1 MAFEIV
7 FKYYE
12 CLEDG
17 IDYDKSNILSYT
29 KNLGNIFE
37 EVSLEKL
44 ASMIL
49 TQLARRD
56 VFVFDVE
63 VFELVKKKISYKQS
77 KNNILIKNKKFGFSG
92 ETIVV
97 QEIEESN
104 LLSCKQESE
113 VDNNI
118 VAQLKQM
125 FLSTPAAVS
134 AVAAAV
140 SAVPAAV
147 SAVPAIVPSKS
158 LKDSRPIRKMIFVPS
173 DTSYLKGK
181 PLRFTPNKVYSV
193 YREKLANNGI
203 GMILCT
209 IDDMG
214 REVEV
219 TDEYFINDTINLINE
234 NAEVLKEDVLNW
246 SGSKG
251 VDMPDLRRG

>member
-12 CLEDG
+12 CLESG

-104 LLSCKQESE
+104 LISCKQESE
-113 VDNNI
+113 VNNNI
-118 VAQLKQM
+118 VVNSQLKPPQI
-125 FLSTPAAVS
+125 LA
-134 AVAAAV
+134 
-140 SAVPAAV
+140 AVPA
-147 SAVPAIVPSKS
+147 VPSKS
-158 LKDSRPIRKMIFVPS
+158 LKNSKPIRKMIFVPS

-209 IDDMG
+209 IDDLG

>member
-12 CLEDG
+12 CLESG
-17 IDYDKSNILSYT
+17 IDYDKSNVLSYT

-104 LLSCKQESE
+104 LISCKQESE
-113 VDNNI
+113 VNNI
-118 VAQLKQM
+118 VVNSQLKPPQI
-125 FLSTPAAVS
+125 LA
-134 AVAAAV
+134 
-140 SAVPAAV
+140 AVPA
-147 SAVPAIVPSKS
+147 VPSKS
-158 LKDSRPIRKMIFVPS
+158 LKNSKPIRKMIFVPS

-209 IDDMG
+209 IDDLG

>member
-113 VDNNI
+113 VDNNF
-118 VAQLKQM
+118 VAQLKQIIK
-125 FLSTPAAVS
+125 SNASAAHAPAA
-134 AVAAAV
+134 APAAA
-140 SAVPAAV
+140 P
-147 SAVPAIVPSKS
+147 VPSKS

-234 NAEVLKEDVLNW
+234 NTEVLKEDVLNW

-251 VDMPDLRRG
+251 IDMPDLRRG

>member
-17 IDYDKSNILSYT
+17 TDYDKNNILSYT

-92 ETIVV
+92 DTIVV
-97 QEIEESN
+97 QEIEQPN
-104 LLSCKQESE
+104 LISCKQESE
-113 VDNNI
+113 VDNNM
-118 VAQLKQM
+118 AQLKPQQI
-125 FLSTPAAVS
+125 L
-134 AVAAAV
+134 
-140 SAVPAAV
+140 SAVPAVIPVPA
-147 SAVPAIVPSKS
+147 AVPAKS

-234 NAEVLKEDVLNW
+234 NTEVLKEDVLNW
-246 SGSKG
+246 SGTKG

>member
-12 CLEDG
+12 CLESG
-17 IDYDKSNILSYT
+17 TDYDKSNILSYT

-97 QEIEESN
+97 QEIEQSN

-118 VAQLKQM
+118 VVASQLKPQQI
-125 FLSTPAAVS
+125 LA
-134 AVAAAV
+134 
-140 SAVPAAV
+140 AVPAAV
-147 SAVPAIVPSKS
+147 PVPVPSKS

-181 PLRFTPNKVYSV
+181 PLRFTPNKVYSI

-234 NAEVLKEDVLNW
+234 NTEVLKEDVLNW

-251 VDMPDLRRG
+251 IDMPDLRRG

>member
-12 CLEDG
+12 CLESG

-113 VDNNI
+113 VNNNI
-118 VAQLKQM
+118 VVTSQLKPSQI
-125 FLSTPAAVS
+125 LA
-134 AVAAAV
+134 
-140 SAVPAAV
+140 AVPA
-147 SAVPAIVPSKS
+147 PAVPSKS
-158 LKDSRPIRKMIFVPS
+158 LKNSKPIRKMIFVPS

-209 IDDMG
+209 IDDLG

>member
-113 VDNNI
+113 VDNNF
-118 VAQLKQM
+118 VAQLKQIIK
-125 FLSTPAAVS
+125 SNASAAHAPAA
-134 AVAAAV
+134 A
-140 SAVPAAV
+140 P
-147 SAVPAIVPSKS
+147 PVPSKS

-219 TDEYFINDTINLINE
+219 TDEYFINDTINLMNE
-234 NAEVLKEDVLNW
+234 NTEVLKEDVLNW

>member
-1 MAFEIV
+1 MAFEVV

-12 CLEDG
+12 CLKDE
-17 IDYDKSNILSYT
+17 IDYDKSKVLTYS
-29 KNLGNIFE
+29 KNLGDIFE
-37 EVSLEKL
+37 DVSLEVL
-44 ASMIL
+44 ASMVF

-56 VFVFDVE
+56 IFVFDVE
-63 VFELVKKKISYKQS
+63 IFELVKKKISYKQS

-97 QEIEESN
+97 QEIEQSN
-104 LLSCKQESE
+104 LLSCKQELE

-118 VAQLKQM
+118 VVAPQLKPQHI
-125 FLSTPAAVS
+125 LTAPAAP
-134 AVAAAV
+134 AAPIPP
-140 SAVPAAV
+140 AVPV
-147 SAVPAIVPSKS
+147 RS
-158 LKDSRPIRKMIFVPS
+158 LKDSRPLKKMIFVPS

-181 PLRFTPNKVYSV
+181 PLRFTPNKVYSI
-193 YREKLANNGI
+193 YRERLANNGI

-219 TDEYFINDTINLINE
+219 PDEYFINDTINLINE

>member
-12 CLEDG
+12 CLENTA
-17 IDYDKSNILSYT
+17 DYDKSNILSYT
-29 KNLGNIFE
+29 KSLGNIFE

-56 VFVFDVE
+56 IFVFDVE

-97 QEIEESN
+97 QEIEQSNLISCNQELQVESN
-104 LLSCKQESE
+104 IPTAS
-113 VDNNI
+113 
-118 VAQLKQM
+118 QLKPQQI
-125 FLSTPAAVS
+125 LSAT
-134 AVAAAV
+134 
-140 SAVPAAV
+140 
-147 SAVPAIVPSKS
+147 VPAIPILPAKS

>member
-113 VDNNI
+113 VDNNF
-118 VAQLKQM
+118 VAQLKQIIK
-125 FLSTPAAVS
+125 SNAPAA
-134 AVAAAV
+134 APAAA
-140 SAVPAAV
+140 P
-147 SAVPAIVPSKS
+147 VPSKS

-234 NAEVLKEDVLNW
+234 NTEVLKEDVLNW

-251 VDMPDLRRG
+251 IYMPDLRRG

>member
-7 FKYYE
+7 FKYYQ

-17 IDYDKSNILSYT
+17 NDYDKSNVLSYT
-29 KNLGNIFE
+29 KNLGSIFE

-97 QEIEESN
+97 QEIEQSS
-104 LLSCKQESE
+104 LLSFKQESE

-118 VAQLKQM
+118 VAQLKPQQI
-125 FLSTPAAVS
+125 LSAVSAAIPNPAAVS
-134 AVAAAV
+134 A
-140 SAVPAAV
+140 P
-147 SAVPAIVPSKS
+147 IVPSKS
-158 LKDSRPIRKMIFVPS
+158 LKDSRPIKKMIFVPS

-209 IDDMG
+209 IDDLG

-234 NAEVLKEDVLNW
+234 NTEVLKEDVLNW

>member
-1 MAFEIV
+1 V
-7 FKYYE
+7 LTY
-12 CLEDG
+12 
-17 IDYDKSNILSYT
+17 S
-29 KNLGNIFE
+29 KNLGDIFE
-37 EVSLEKL
+37 DVSLEVL
-44 ASMIL
+44 ASMVF

-56 VFVFDVE
+56 IFVFDVE
-63 VFELVKKKISYKQS
+63 IFELVKKKISYKQS

-113 VDNNI
+113 IKNNI
-118 VAQLKQM
+118 VETSQLRQQNI
-125 FLSTPAAVS
+125 LTAPAAS
-134 AVAAAV
+134 AASAA
-140 SAVPAAV
+140 P
-147 SAVPAIVPSKS
+147 IVPIAPIAPIAPVRS
-158 LKDSRPIRKMIFVPS
+158 LKDSRPLKKMIFVPS

-181 PLRFTPNKVYSV
+181 PLRFTPNKVYSI
-193 YREKLANNGI
+193 YRERLANNGI

-219 TDEYFINDTINLINE
+219 PDEYFINDTINLINE
-234 NAEVLKEDVLNW
+234 NVEVLKEDVLNW

>member
-12 CLEDG
+12 CLEDE
-17 IDYDKSNILSYT
+17 IDYDKSKVLTYT
-29 KNLGNIFE
+29 KNLGDIFE
-37 EVSLEKL
+37 DVSLEML
-44 ASMIL
+44 ASMVF

-56 VFVFDVE
+56 IFVFDLE
-63 VFELVKKKISYKQS
+63 IFELVKKKISYKQS

-97 QEIEESN
+97 QEIEQPN

-113 VDNNI
+113 VDDNI
-118 VAQLKQM
+118 VVAPQLKQQNI
-125 FLSTPAAVS
+125 LTAPAAPI
-134 AVAAAV
+134 AP
-140 SAVPAAV
+140 AVPV
-147 SAVPAIVPSKS
+147 RS
-158 LKDSRPIRKMIFVPS
+158 LKDSRPLKKMIFVPS

-251 VDMPDLRRG
+251 IDMPDLRRG

>member
-134 AVAAAV
+134 AVLPIRDFHLIPPMPCDFSGSPHSNG
-140 SAVPAAV
+140 SAQCTDASHPRPAAHQIFRYFFFLPWFV
-147 SAVPAIVPSKS
+147 IFSLLSKA
-158 LKDSRPIRKMIFVPS
+158 FV
-173 DTSYLKGK
+173 
-181 PLRFTPNKVYSV
+181 
-193 YREKLANNGI
+193 
-203 GMILCT
+203 
-209 IDDMG
+209 
-214 REVEV
+214 
-219 TDEYFINDTINLINE
+219 
-234 NAEVLKEDVLNW
+234 
-246 SGSKG
+246 
-251 VDMPDLRRG
+251 

>member
-12 CLEDG
+12 CLESG

-104 LLSCKQESE
+104 LISCKQESE
-113 VDNNI
+113 VNNNI
-118 VAQLKQM
+118 VVNSQLKPPQI
-125 FLSTPAAVS
+125 LA
-134 AVAAAV
+134 
-140 SAVPAAV
+140 AVPA
-147 SAVPAIVPSKS
+147 VPAVPSKS
-158 LKDSRPIRKMIFVPS
+158 LKNSKPIRKMIFVPS

-181 PLRFTPNKVYSV
+181 PLRFTPNKVYSI

-209 IDDMG
+209 IDDLG

-234 NAEVLKEDVLNW
+234 NVEVLKEDVLNW

>member
-12 CLEDG
+12 CLEDE
-17 IDYDKSNILSYT
+17 IDYDKSKVLTYT
-29 KNLGNIFE
+29 KNLGDIFE
-37 EVSLEKL
+37 DVSLEML
-44 ASMIL
+44 ASMVF

-56 VFVFDVE
+56 IFVFDLE
-63 VFELVKKKISYKQS
+63 IFELVKKKISYKQS

-97 QEIEESN
+97 QEIEQPN

-113 VDNNI
+113 VDNNM
-118 VAQLKQM
+118 AQLKQV
-125 FLSTPAAVS
+125 FS
-134 AVAAAV
+134 AVTAPV
-140 SAVPAAV
+140 YAVPAPV
-147 SAVPAIVPSKS
+147 VPSKS

-251 VDMPDLRRG
+251 IDMPDLRRG

>member
-17 IDYDKSNILSYT
+17 TDYDKNNILSYT

-92 ETIVV
+92 DTIVV
-97 QEIEESN
+97 QEIEQSN
-104 LLSCKQESE
+104 LISCKQESE
-113 VDNNI
+113 VDNNM
-118 VAQLKQM
+118 AQLKPQQI
-125 FLSTPAAVS
+125 L
-134 AVAAAV
+134 
-140 SAVPAAV
+140 SAVPAVIPVPA
-147 SAVPAIVPSKS
+147 AVPAKS

-234 NAEVLKEDVLNW
+234 NTEVLKEDVLNW
-246 SGSKG
+246 SGTKG

>member
-12 CLEDG
+12 CLEG
-17 IDYDKSNILSYT
+17 GTDYDKTNILSYT

-92 ETIVV
+92 EAIVV
-97 QEIEESN
+97 QEIEQSN
-104 LLSCKQESE
+104 LISFKKESE

-118 VAQLKQM
+118 VAASQLKLQQV
-125 FLSTPAAVS
+125 FPAIPAAI
-134 AVAAAV
+134 
-140 SAVPAAV
+140 PAAI
-147 SAVPAIVPSKS
+147 PVPSKS
-158 LKDSRPIRKMIFVPS
+158 LRDSRPIRKMIFVPS

-234 NAEVLKEDVLNW
+234 NTEVLKEDVLNW

>member
-1 MAFEIV
+1 MAFEVV

-12 CLEDG
+12 CLEDE
-17 IDYDKSNILSYT
+17 IDYDKSKVLTYS
-29 KNLGNIFE
+29 KNLGDIFE
-37 EVSLEKL
+37 DVSLEML
-44 ASMIL
+44 ASMVF

-56 VFVFDVE
+56 IFVFDVE
-63 VFELVKKKISYKQS
+63 IFELVKKKISYKQS

-97 QEIEESN
+97 QEIEQSN
-104 LLSCKQESE
+104 LLSCKQELE

-118 VAQLKQM
+118 VAASQIKPQHIL
-125 FLSTPAAVS
+125 TAPAAPIVPI
-134 AVAAAV
+134 AP
-140 SAVPAAV
+140 AVPV
-147 SAVPAIVPSKS
+147 RS
-158 LKDSRPIRKMIFVPS
+158 LKDSRPLKKMIFVPS

-181 PLRFTPNKVYSV
+181 PLRFTPNKVYSI
-193 YREKLANNGI
+193 YRERLANNGI

-219 TDEYFINDTINLINE
+219 PDEYFINDTINLINE

>member
-12 CLEDG
+12 CLESG
-17 IDYDKSNILSYT
+17 TDYDKSNILSYT

-97 QEIEESN
+97 QEIEQSS
-104 LLSCKQESE
+104 LLSFKQESE

-118 VAQLKQM
+118 VAQLKPQQI
-125 FLSTPAAVS
+125 S
-134 AVAAAV
+134 
-140 SAVPAAV
+140 SAVPAAIP
-147 SAVPAIVPSKS
+147 VPTVPSKS

-209 IDDMG
+209 IDDLG

>member
-12 CLEDG
+12 CLEDE
-17 IDYDKSNILSYT
+17 IDYDKSKVLTYT
-29 KNLGNIFE
+29 KNLGDIFE
-37 EVSLEKL
+37 DVSLEML
-44 ASMIL
+44 ASMVF

-56 VFVFDVE
+56 IFVFDLE
-63 VFELVKKKISYKQS
+63 IFELVKKKISYKQS

-92 ETIVV
+92 DTIVV
-97 QEIEESN
+97 QEIEQPN

-113 VDNNI
+113 VDNNM
-118 VAQLKQM
+118 AQLKQV
-125 FLSTPAAVS
+125 FS
-134 AVAAAV
+134 AVTAPV
-140 SAVPAAV
+140 YAVPVPAPAP
-147 SAVPAIVPSKS
+147 AVPSPVVPSKS

-251 VDMPDLRRG
+251 IDMPDLRRG